1 MSLKI
6 IGAILIVTGF
16 GSTGFIMVTTHKRTV
31 KLMQQLIEI
40 FEYME
45 CELSYRLTPLPDL
58 FRKAV
63 KEESVL
69 QRFFITLAD
78 ELENQ
83 ISPDVA
89 CCVEAAL
96 IQINDLPQLV
106 QNGIIAFSR
115 SAGCFD
121 IEGQIRGIASVRE
134 NCISLL
140 STYTHDQDIRLRN
153 YQALALCAGVAVVI
167 LLL

>member
-1 MSLKI
+1 MNFKV

-16 GSTGFIMVTTHKRTV
+16 GSVGFVMVATHKRTV
-31 KLMQQLIEI
+31 KLMQQLIEVL
-40 FEYME
+40 EYME
-45 CELSYRLTPLPDL
+45 CELSYRLTSLPDL

-63 KEESVL
+63 KEESIL
-69 QRFFITLAD
+69 QRFFETLAD

-89 CCVEAAL
+89 CCVDAAL

-106 QNGIIAFSR
+106 QNGLIAFGR

-121 IEGQIRGIASVRE
+121 IEGQIKGITSVKE
-134 NCISLL
+134 NCVSLL
-140 STYTHDQDIRLRN
+140 AIYSHNQDIRLRN